1 MATHTHLSPDDIAR
15 YREIIG
21 CMDID
26 DGQKDDV
33 IRVVHGIMQAF
44 VDISFSNDPV
54 QISVGSRL
62 VDSFRAGA
70 ARVNLPTDDKQPLSP
85 ALTEGQAA
93 GLEP

>member
-1 MATHTHLSPDDIAR
+1 MATQTHLSPDDIAR

-21 CMDID
+21 SMDID

-54 QISVGSRL
+54 QISVGTGL
-62 VDSFRAGA
+62 VESFRTNVACGKLSTIDEQQTSRA
-70 ARVNLPTDDKQPLSP
+70 STNGQP
-85 ALTEGQAA
+85 A

>member
-1 MATHTHLSPDDIAR
+1 MAAQTHLSPDEIAR

-21 CMDID
+21 SMDID

-54 QISVGSRL
+54 QLSVGTGL
-62 VDSFRAGA
+62 VESFRASASCG
-70 ARVNLPTDDKQPLSP
+70 NLPTIDEQQNSRASTNGQP
-85 ALTEGQAA
+85 A

>member
-1 MATHTHLSPDDIAR
+1 MATQTHLSPDDIAR

-21 CMDID
+21 SMEID

-54 QISVGSRL
+54 QISVGTRL
-62 VDSFRAGA
+62 VESFRTVA
-70 ARVNLPTDDKQPLSP
+70 ACGNLSTIDEQQISP
-85 ALTEGQAA
+85 ASTDGQPA

>member
-1 MATHTHLSPDDIAR
+1 MATQTHLSPDDIAR

-21 CMDID
+21 SMEID

-54 QISVGSRL
+54 QISVGASL
-62 VDSFRAGA
+62 VESFRTSA
-70 ARVNLPTDDKQPLSP
+70 ACGNLPTIDKQQISP
-85 ALTEGQAA
+85 ASTDGQPA
-93 GLEP
+93 GLEL